1 MPMVQLACGSDPVDL
16 GIKNSEGWNITA
28 FLDHLEDCD
37 KCSTRKEALIA
48 ELNALIGS
56 RAT

>member
-1 MPMVQLACGSDPVDL
+1 MVQLACGSDPVDL